1 MTLFDPMAQ
10 QTLAIAGTDAR
21 FPVRRIFCAG
31 RNYADHVR
39 EMGNDPKAERPVFFS
54 KPNDAIVES
63 GGAIAYPLD
72 TADLHHEVE
81 LVLALS
87 GGGVEISQQAALS
100 CVWGYAVGVDLTR
113 RDRQGEAKKAGAPW
127 DAAKGFD
134 NSAPIGALT
143 PAEICGHKH
152 AGRIWLSV
160 NGVVRQD
167 SDISSMIWS
176 AAEIIAFLS
185 RSWELKRGDLI
196 FTGTPAG
203 VGPLK
208 PGDAIECGVDGLEP
222 LRFAIAARRSS

>member
-1 MTLFDPMAQ
+1 METVFEPMPCPS
-10 QTLAIAGTDAR
+10 LAIAGIKAR

-31 RNYADHVR
+31 RNYADHVK

-54 KPNDAIVES
+54 KPADAIVED
-63 GGAIAYPLD
+63 GAAIAYPMD

-81 LVLALS
+81 LVLALAS
-87 GGGVEISQQAALS
+87 GGTEISRDAALD
-100 CVWGYAVGVDLTR
+100 CIWGYAVGVDLTR

-143 PAEICGHKH
+143 PVEICGHSS

-160 NGVVRQD
+160 NGAVKQD
-167 SDISSMIWS
+167 ADLSTMIWN

-185 RSWELKRGDLI
+185 RSWELKRGDVI

-208 PGDAIECGVDGLEP
+208 PCDQVACGVEGLET
-222 LRFAIAARRSS
+222 LRFSIAARA

>member
-1 MTLFDPMAQ
+1 
-10 QTLAIAGTDAR
+10 
-21 FPVRRIFCAG
+21 
-31 RNYADHVR
+31 
-39 EMGNDPKAERPVFFS
+39 MGNDPRAERPVFFT
-54 KPNDAIVES
+54 KPTDAIVES
-63 GGAIAYPLD
+63 GAAIAYPQD
-72 TADLHHEVE
+72 TADLHYEVE

-87 GGGVEISQQAALS
+87 SGGVDIAQQAALG
-100 CVWGYAVGVDLTR
+100 CIWGYAVGVDLTR
-113 RDRQGEAKKAGAPW
+113 RDRQAEAKKAGAPW

-143 PAEICGHKH
+143 PTEICGHKN

-160 NGVVRQD
+160 NGAVRQD
-167 SDISSMIWS
+167 DNLSSMIWS

-208 PGDAIECGVDGLEP
+208 PGDAVECGVDGLTRLE
-222 LRFAIAARRSS
+222 FSIASRRS